1 MNHRKTMS
9 FTADAAETAALTM
22 VDPRATERIIEALD
36 YQHDRFNQELEEK
49 RQKERDRKRRARAI
63 KRVRNELGDVY
74 ADVLDAVLK
83 YQTWDDLGIPQRTF
97 WDRLKKVK
105 IFFEAVK

>member
-1 MNHRKTMS
+1 MKDRVTLGHIAD
-9 FTADAAETAALTM
+9 TAQSAALTIA
-22 VDPRATERIIEALD
+22 DDRATERIIEALD
-36 YQHDRFNQELEEK
+36 YQHDRLNQEFEEK